1 MVESF
6 SLQAIESTLT
16 GESLPLIK
24 ELICI
29 MTSIIKY

>member
-6 SLQAIESTLT
+6 SLQAIESALT